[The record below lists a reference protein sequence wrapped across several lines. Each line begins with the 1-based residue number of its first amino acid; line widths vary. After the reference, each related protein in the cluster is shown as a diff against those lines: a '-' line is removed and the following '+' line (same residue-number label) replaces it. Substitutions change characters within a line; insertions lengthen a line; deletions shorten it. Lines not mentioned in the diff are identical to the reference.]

1 MASPKGPFGNGGS
14 AWLTPTVDA
23 DRSRSTVVERDTT
36 MTGRLRILGVVLAVF
51 GLAFLAG
58 GAYTFYRTQ
67 EGARSLQ
74 AFSAAQQIKL
84 SYNEQGQLVDRGKT
98 EEAQGI
104 LSLLEND
111 WGYPVVASDLNPNDP
126 TVNTASEYMY
136 QMATIAYHTM
146 HGTQTVVLTEPKE
159 YKGTTYPA
167 GTYQV
172 PVDGRYFSQFDRQD
186 PLQGPARDQAWSGT
200 AHALIAELGV
210 GTMTATS
217 LQMGYGLAGLF
228 AGIGLTVLVAGLGLV
243 WAARP
248 AEEKAPKTRAIP
260 QPIPA

>member
-1 MASPKGPFGNGGS
+1 
-14 AWLTPTVDA
+14 
-23 DRSRSTVVERDTT
+23 
-36 MTGRLRILGVVLAVF
+36 MTGRLRVVGIVLAVF
-51 GLAFLAG
+51 GLVFMAG
-58 GAYTFYRTQ
+58 AGYAALKVQ
-67 EGARSLQ
+67 EGYRSLD
-74 AFSAAQQIKL
+74 AFSAAQNVRL
-84 SYNEQGQLVDRGKT
+84 TYNEQGQLVDRGKT

-172 PVDGRYFSQFDRQD
+172 PVDLS
-186 PLQGPARDQAWSGT
+186 
-200 AHALIAELGV
+200 LIH
-210 GTMTATS
+210 
-217 LQMGYGLAGLF
+217 
-228 AGIGLTVLVAGLGLV
+228 I
-243 WAARP
+243 
-248 AEEKAPKTRAIP
+248 
-260 QPIPA
+260 